1 MMVASLYNWLYTRLS
16 LNRTRNTHRNHVMSE
31 TVAVLGASPKPE
43 RYSNK
48 AIRMLRE
55 YGHTVLPVNPAQQ
68 EIEGIRVLP
77 NVDALPQGQ
86 VDTVTMYLSPQH
98 SANLL
103 PGLLRLQP
111 KRVIFNPG
119 AENPALERGL
129 EKAGITVEEACTL
142 VLLRTGQY

>member
-1 MMVASLYNWLYTRLS
+1 
-16 LNRTRNTHRNHVMSE
+16 MSE

-55 YGHTVLPVNPAQQ
+55 YGHAVLPVNPAQK
-68 EIEGIRVLP
+68 EIEGLRVIASVEGL
-77 NVDALPQGQ
+77 AEGT
-86 VDTVTMYLSPQH
+86 VDTVTMYVSPQH
-98 SANLL
+98 SDPLL
-103 PGLLRLQP
+103 PGLLRLKP

-119 AENPALERGL
+119 AENPRLEQALEQ
-129 EKAGITVEEACTL
+129 AGIKVEEACTL